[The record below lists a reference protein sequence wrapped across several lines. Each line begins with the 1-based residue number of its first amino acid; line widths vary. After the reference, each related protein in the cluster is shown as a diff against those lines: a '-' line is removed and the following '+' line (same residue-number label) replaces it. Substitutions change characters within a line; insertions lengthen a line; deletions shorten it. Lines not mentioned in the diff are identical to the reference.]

1 MKIQKKFFLFM
12 FVMALAL
19 LLTACNEDEG
29 GANADTGDKDTGSAE
44 ASGNAQGVTDDEI
57 LIGHL
62 GPQTGPTAIYDLTRK
77 GVDSYFKYVNE
88 NGGVNGRKLK
98 LIAYDDQY
106 QPAKAV
112 QLAQRLVEE
121 DKVFAMVG
129 NVGSANTLAIKDYIT
144 DKGVPMVLT
153 GVGLTTLYDP
163 PIKNFMGSGIMN
175 YRLEAEIYLDYAVN
189 KLDAKTLAIAYQDDD
204 LGKEGYQAV
213 KNAIAK
219 YPDAEIVEE
228 VTFLPQD
235 TEFSSQAQ
243 KLNKVNPDVVFYFG
257 SPNPAANLK
266 KAMYKIGLTEPAYIV
281 AAVGGND
288 NNLFNLAGAAVWEGS
303 YSSSIMPNAELFPD
317 DEQVKIFIER
327 FGKDYPKDP
336 LAGFGQYGWGYAQVL
351 VEAIERAGDD
361 LSWDNFLETFYSFDK
376 WEGSLYTSITLGE
389 DNHYAVTSMF
399 MTQATDGQIQPIT
412 GAITIDPATKEI
424 EYED

>member
-1 MKIQKKFFLFM
+1 MILT
-12 FVMALAL
+12 VVLA
-19 LLTACNEDEG
+19 ACNDDEG
-29 GANADTGDKDTGSAE
+29 SSSADSDKKDAGGTE
-44 ASGNAQGVTDDEI
+44 TSGNAQGVTDDEI

-77 GVDSYFKYVNE
+77 GIDSYLKYVNE
-88 NGGVNGRKLK
+88 NGGVNGRQLK
-98 LIAYDDQY
+98 FIAYDDQY

-129 NVGSANTLAIKDYIT
+129 NVGSANTMAIKDYIV
-144 DKGVPMVLT
+144 DKGLPMVLT
-153 GVGLTTLYDP
+153 GVGLKDLYDP

-175 YRLEAEIYLDYAVN
+175 YRLESEIYLDYAVN
-189 KLDAKTLAIAYQDDD
+189 KLDAKTFAIAYQDDD

-213 KNAIAK
+213 KGAIDK
-219 YPDAEIVEE
+219 YAGAEIIEE

-243 KLNKVNPDVVFYFG
+243 KLNKVNPDVVFFFG

-266 KAMYKIGLTEPAYIV
+266 KAMHKIGLTKPAYIV
-281 AAVGGND
+281 AAVAGND
-288 NNLFNLAGAAVWEGS
+288 NNLFNLAGKDVWEGT

-317 DEQVKIFIER
+317 DEHVKVFIER
-327 FGKDYPKDP
+327 FSKDYPKDP

-351 VEAIERAGDD
+351 VEAIERSGDD
-361 LSWDNFLETFYSFDK
+361 LSWDNFLENFYSFDK
-376 WEGSLYTSITLGE
+376 WDGSIYTSISLSE
-389 DNHYAVTSMF
+389 DNHYGVTSMF
-399 MTQATDGQIQPIT
+399 MTQAQAGEIQPVT
-412 GAITIDPATKEI
+412 GTITIDPATKEI